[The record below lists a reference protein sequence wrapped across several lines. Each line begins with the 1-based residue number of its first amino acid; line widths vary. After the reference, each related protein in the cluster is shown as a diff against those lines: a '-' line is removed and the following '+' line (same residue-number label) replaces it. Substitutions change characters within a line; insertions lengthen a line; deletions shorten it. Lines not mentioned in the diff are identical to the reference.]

1 MRFGIY
7 AHVFNSSNLDWDSFQ
22 QLDGLNHNSS
32 ETTENGQV
40 ISLLTNVEEY
50 EGGRKVISFYLHAD
64 YVDYAIA
71 RNEKQFFK
79 RTAFVP
85 IRIERSE
92 VGADIYC
99 YTNLNDSIQGVR
111 KLKNAMRLSQ
121 SAITHLTYPPGLI
134 KAIVE
139 KDAIRLIRGNWKH
152 LDANTTS
159 GSLGGDLD
167 NSAFREQF
175 DHTPAIFSG
184 ARFESNQMQRRVV
197 SVSNNGAIGIEGRD
211 ADRGM
216 IVEYADHVIKPVLKG
231 LLSPP

>member
-1 MRFGIY
+1 LCVKGG
-7 AHVFNSSNLDWDSFQ
+7 NS
-22 QLDGLNHNSS
+22 
-32 ETTENGQV
+32 
-40 ISLLTNVEEY
+40 
-50 EGGRKVISFYLHAD
+50 GRKVISFYLKAD
-64 YVDYAIA
+64 YVDYVIA

-85 IRIERSE
+85 IRVERSE

-99 YTNLNDSIQGVR
+99 YTNLNDSAHGIR
-111 KLKNAMRLSQ
+111 KLKDAMHLSPR
-121 SAITHLTYPPGLI
+121 AITHFTYPPGLI
-134 KAIVE
+134 KVIVE

-152 LDANTTS
+152 LDANTIS

-184 ARFESNQMQRRVV
+184 ARFESNQMQGRVV
-197 SVSNNGAIGIEGRD
+197 SVSNNGAIGMEGRN

-216 IVEYADHVIKPVLKG
+216 VVEYVDHVIKPVLKE
-231 LLSPP
+231 LLSPS